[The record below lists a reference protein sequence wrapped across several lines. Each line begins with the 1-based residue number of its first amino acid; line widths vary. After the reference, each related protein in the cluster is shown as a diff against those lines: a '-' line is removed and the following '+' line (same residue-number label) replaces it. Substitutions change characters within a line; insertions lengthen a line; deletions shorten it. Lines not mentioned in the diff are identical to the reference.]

1 MDFVRIRKI
10 NSLQNIFRIPA
21 NTHTRTHTHT
31 HTHLIKLC
39 AVYYPY
45 NRLAVSEALED

>member
-10 NSLQNIFRIPA
+10 NSVQNIFRIPA

-31 HTHLIKLC
+31 HTSYQIVCCILPL
-39 AVYYPY
+39 
-45 NRLAVSEALED
+45 